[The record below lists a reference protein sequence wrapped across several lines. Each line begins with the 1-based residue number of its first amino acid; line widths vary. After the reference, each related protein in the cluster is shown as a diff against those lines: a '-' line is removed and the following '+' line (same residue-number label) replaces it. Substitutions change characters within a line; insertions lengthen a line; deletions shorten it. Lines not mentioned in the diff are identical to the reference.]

1 MPKTDII
8 VAEDKVTYEKQR
20 KTVKKGEIGTD
31 TALGFSGY
39 FSSND
44 YQTLLRGPKRI
55 KEYDEMRLGDA
66 TVGAAMLAVKQPILS
81 ARWWVDPASN
91 SRKDRQIAEWVEKE
105 LMERGTRTWQET
117 LTEALLYL
125 DYGVMPYEIVYE
137 FTKDGMIGLK
147 KLSSRWPSTIIKWS
161 IGDDQD
167 GVTQQSVKGSFEI
180 PMDKMIIFV
189 NQKEG
194 GNWEGKSMLRTAWKH
209 WRFKN
214 HFYNMSAVAVERQS
228 VGIPYAKKPVAG
240 ATPQDEADVKEVLE
254 NMRANEK
261 AYAMYP
267 DGWEIGFLDM
277 KSGTTKDPKA
287 LIDHHD
293 RAITLAVLAQF
304 LTLGSTSV
312 GSFALSQDQSKLF
325 LLCLEAIANHVRD
338 TFNRY
343 LIKKLVDYNFD
354 VEEYP
359 ELAYEKIGAVDIN
372 MFTTALQRA
381 IQTGSITPQPE
392 DEEYLRDIMDLP
404 EKNDAQD
411 VDLTL
416 FDSILEELNG
426 AMNQFNMENGEGLM
440 PNGDMSEQQTEDPEN
455 PGFDVNGDPMTDPNA
470 QASWS
475 DATWLKAADHIK
487 FVIKAGPAGVPLSE
501 ETKRK
506 ISEALNK
513 GKGKK
518 GGKGKGSKN
527 PEVTKRTEEIRSIQ
541 KKVRELNNE
550 ARGKLL
556 EMRAKGEKVDSQTA
570 AKMQLEIFEKKN
582 ALVSQMD
589 KLKGEIA
596 DIKSKSATPTPAK
609 SEKKASDVGDTLD
622 RINNLLDGYEK

>member
-1 MPKTDII
+1 MPKADAIN
-8 VAEDKVTYEKQR
+8 KVTYEKQR
-20 KTVKKGEIGTD
+20 KTVKKGEIGSD

-44 YQTLLRGPKRI
+44 YQTLLRGPRRI

-91 SRKDRQIAEWVEKE
+91 SRKDRQIAEWVEE
-105 LMERGTRTWQET
+105 QLMECGTRTWQET
-117 LTEALLYL
+117 LTEVLLYL
-125 DYGVMPYEIVYE
+125 DYGVMPFEIVYE
-137 FTKDGMIGLK
+137 FNKEGMIGLK
-147 KLSSRWPSTIIKWS
+147 KISSRWPSTVIKWTITES
-161 IGDDQD
+161 KLD
-167 GVTQQSVKGSFEI
+167 GITQQTANGSYEI
-180 PMDKMIIFV
+180 PMEKMVIFA

-209 WRFKN
+209 WHYKQ
-214 HFYNMSAVAVERQS
+214 HFYDMSAVGVERQS
-228 VGIPYAKKPVAG
+228 VGVPYAKKPIGG

-261 AYAMYP
+261 AYVIYP
-267 DGWEIGFLDM
+267 DGWEVGFLDM
-277 KSGTTKDPKA
+277 KAGTTKNPEQ
-287 LIDHHD
+287 LINHHD

-354 VEEYP
+354 TEEYP
-359 ELAYEKIGAVDIN
+359 KLAYEKIGAVDIN

-416 FDSILEELNG
+416 FDSILEDLNG
-426 AMNQFNMENGEGLM
+426 NMNEFNMANGEGIQ
-440 PNGDMSEQQTEDPEN
+440 PTDGVPQDQVEDPNN
-455 PGFDVNGDPMTDPNA
+455 PGMDMNGDPMVDPNA
-470 QASWS
+470 QASWTNE
-475 DATWLKAADHIK
+475 TWLKAADHIK
-487 FVIKAGPAGVPLSE
+487 FTVKAGAAGVPLSE

-506 ISEALNK
+506 ISEALSK

-518 GGKGKGSKN
+518 GGKGKGKN
-527 PEVTKRTEEIRSIQ
+527 PEVAKKTEEIRSIQ
-541 KKVRELNNE
+541 KKVRDLNNE

-556 EMRAKGEKVDSQTA
+556 EMRARGEKVDSQTA
-570 AKMQLEIFEKKN
+570 AKMQLDIFEKKN
-582 ALVSQMD
+582 ALVGQMD
-589 KLKGEIA
+589 KLKGEIS
-596 DIKSKSATPTPAK
+596 DIKAKSAPATPAPAK
-609 SEKKASDVGDTLD
+609 SEKKASDVGATLD
-622 RINNLLDGYEK
+622 RINGLLDGYEK